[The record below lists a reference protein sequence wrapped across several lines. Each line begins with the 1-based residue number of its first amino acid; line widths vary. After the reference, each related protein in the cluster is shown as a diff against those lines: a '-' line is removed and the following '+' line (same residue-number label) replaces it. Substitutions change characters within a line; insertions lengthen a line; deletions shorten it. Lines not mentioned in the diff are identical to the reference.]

1 MDGINKVT
9 LLGNVGGDP
18 RSRTFD
24 GGGEVAN
31 ITLATTKK
39 GYTKRDGT
47 QVPERTEW
55 HNITA
60 SGSLAGVVRQY
71 VHKGDRLYVEGE
83 LRTREYEKDG
93 IKRYVTEVWMTD
105 LRLLSAPKEQPAVAG
120 YSAPQQQQ
128 TQQQTQQQQW
138 QQRPQ
143 AARQQAQPDPF
154 ASSAPEDALP
164 F

>member
-31 ITLATTKK
+31 FTLATTKK

-55 HNITA
+55 HNVTA

-105 LRLLSAPKEQPAVAG
+105 LRLLSAPQ
-120 YSAPQQQQ
+120 
-128 TQQQTQQQQW
+128 QQQTQQQQW

-143 AARQQAQPDPF
+143 AARQQAPPDPF

>member
-31 ITLATTKK
+31 LTLATTKK
-39 GYTKRDGT
+39 GYTKRAGT

-120 YSAPQQQQ
+120 YAPPPRQEAQP
-128 TQQQTQQQQW
+128 QQQQW

-143 AARQQAQPDPF
+143 AAQQQAQPDPF
-154 ASSAPEDALP
+154 APYAPEDELP

>member
-55 HNITA
+55 HNVTA

-93 IKRYVTEVWMTD
+93 VKRYVTEVWMTD
-105 LRLLSAPKEQPAVAG
+105 LRLLSAPQ
-120 YSAPQQQQ
+120 
-128 TQQQTQQQQW
+128 QQQTQQQQW

>member
-31 ITLATTKK
+31 LTLATTKK

-105 LRLLSAPKEQPAVAG
+105 LRLLSAPQ
-120 YSAPQQQQ
+120 
-128 TQQQTQQQQW
+128 QQQTQQQQW

>member
-1 MDGINKVT
+1 MNFLEAEVYCGTFKKYAE
-9 LLGNVGGDP
+9 GN
-18 RSRTFD
+18 
-24 GGGEVAN
+24 
-31 ITLATTKK
+31 
-39 GYTKRDGT
+39 
-47 QVPERTEW
+47 
-55 HNITA
+55 
-60 SGSLAGVVRQY
+60 LAGVVRQY

-143 AARQQAQPDPF
+143 AAQQQAQPDPF
-154 ASSAPEDALP
+154 APYAPEDAMP

>member
-31 ITLATTKK
+31 LTLATTKK

-93 IKRYVTEVWMTD
+93 VKRYVTEVWMTD
-105 LRLLSAPKEQPAVAG
+105 LRLLSAP
-120 YSAPQQQQ
+120 PQ
-128 TQQQTQQQQW
+128 QQQTQQQQW

-154 ASSAPEDALP
+154 ASSAPEDALLP

>member
-18 RSRTFD
+18 RSRTFG

-31 ITLATTKK
+31 FTLATTKK

-105 LRLLSAPKEQPAVAG
+105 LRLLSAPQ
-120 YSAPQQQQ
+120 
-128 TQQQTQQQQW
+128 QQQTQQQQW

>member
-31 ITLATTKK
+31 FTLATTKK
-39 GYTKRDGT
+39 SYTKRDGT

-93 IKRYVTEVWMTD
+93 VKRYVTEVWMTD
-105 LRLLSAPKEQPAVAG
+105 LRLLSAPQ
-120 YSAPQQQQ
+120 
-128 TQQQTQQQQW
+128 QQQTQQQQW

>member
-105 LRLLSAPKEQPAVAG
+105 LRLLSAPQ
-120 YSAPQQQQ
+120 
-128 TQQQTQQQQW
+128 QQQTQQQQW

>member
-31 ITLATTKK
+31 LTLATTKK

-60 SGSLAGVVRQY
+60 SGNLAGVVRQF

-120 YSAPQQQQ
+120 YAPPPRQEAQP
-128 TQQQTQQQQW
+128 QQQQW

-143 AARQQAQPDPF
+143 AAQQQAQPDPF
-154 ASSAPEDALP
+154 APYAPEDKLL

>member
-31 ITLATTKK
+31 LTLATTKK

-93 IKRYVTEVWMTD
+93 VKRYVTEVWMTD
-105 LRLLSAPKEQPAVAG
+105 LRLLSAPQ
-120 YSAPQQQQ
+120 
-128 TQQQTQQQQW
+128 QQQTQQQQW

>member
-31 ITLATTKK
+31 FTLATTKK

-55 HNITA
+55 HNVTA

-93 IKRYVTEVWMTD
+93 VKRYVTEVWMTD
-105 LRLLSAPKEQPAVAG
+105 LRLLSAPQ
-120 YSAPQQQQ
+120 
-128 TQQQTQQQQW
+128 QQQTQQQQW

>member
-31 ITLATTKK
+31 LTLATTKK

-55 HNITA
+55 HNVTA

-93 IKRYVTEVWMTD
+93 VKRYVTEVWMTD
-105 LRLLSAPKEQPAVAG
+105 LRLLSAPPPTTANTTATMAAA
-120 YSAPQQQQ
+120 SASG
-128 TQQQTQQQQW
+128 
-138 QQRPQ
+138 
-143 AARQQAQPDPF
+143 AATGAT
-154 ASSAPEDALP
+154 
-164 F
+164 

>member
-31 ITLATTKK
+31 LTLATTKK

-60 SGSLAGVVRQY
+60 SGNLAGVVRQY

-105 LRLLSAPKEQPAVAG
+105 LRLLSAP
-120 YSAPQQQQ
+120 QQQQ

-154 ASSAPEDALP
+154 APYAPEDALP

>member
-31 ITLATTKK
+31 LTLATTKK

-55 HNITA
+55 HNVTA

-93 IKRYVTEVWMTD
+93 VKRYVTEVWMTD
-105 LRLLSAPKEQPAVAG
+105 LRLLSAPQ
-120 YSAPQQQQ
+120 
-128 TQQQTQQQQW
+128 QQQTQQQQW

>member
-31 ITLATTKK
+31 LTLATTKK

-105 LRLLSAPKEQPAVAG
+105 LRLLRTRRRAAFLTTTLLFSFYKSIVFCRSPPVVRLAG
-120 YSAPQQQQ
+120 
-128 TQQQTQQQQW
+128 
-138 QQRPQ
+138 
-143 AARQQAQPDPF
+143 F
-154 ASSAPEDALP
+154 FLSSALAD
-164 F
+164 

>member
-31 ITLATTKK
+31 LTLATTKK

-60 SGSLAGVVRQY
+60 SGSLAGVVRQF

-93 IKRYVTEVWMTD
+93 VKRYVTEVWMTD
-105 LRLLSAPKEQPAVAG
+105 LRLL
-120 YSAPQQQQ
+120 SAPQQQQ

-143 AARQQAQPDPF
+143 TARQQAQPDPF

>member
-31 ITLATTKK
+31 LTLATTKK

-55 HNITA
+55 HNVTA

-93 IKRYVTEVWMTD
+93 VKRYVTEVWMTD
-105 LRLLSAPKEQPAVAG
+105 LRLLSAP
-120 YSAPQQQQ
+120 PQ
-128 TQQQTQQQQW
+128 QQQTQQQQW

>member
-31 ITLATTKK
+31 LTLATTKK

-60 SGSLAGVVRQY
+60 SGNLAGVVRQY

-120 YSAPQQQQ
+120 YAPPPRQEAQP
-128 TQQQTQQQQW
+128 QQQQW

-154 ASSAPEDALP
+154 APYAPEDALL